1 MRRRLRKNVR
11 YTFWIIAAGSLLI
24 YAQPGWSFDPA
35 DAPETVTIDGL
46 SELYEP
52 VEFNHAQH
60 IEMAA
65 CSDCHHHTVGTVST
79 RWNCI
84 KCHNNP
90 QESDSISCSDCHT
103 KDRFGSSY
111 LATLDDPELFHKEK
125 PGLKGAFHLNCIG
138 CHQDTGGPTGC
149 EDCHI
154 MNEAGRKRF
163 NVGEYAPNRQ

>member
-1 MRRRLRKNVR
+1 M
-11 YTFWIIAAGSLLI
+11 AAGGVL
-24 YAQPGWSFDPA
+24 SFSQLGLAFDQSNFP
-35 DAPETVTIDGL
+35 DTVTIDTL

-84 KCHNNP
+84 KCHKTP
-90 QESDSISCSDCHT
+90 LEGESINCSDCHT
-103 KDRFGSSY
+103 KDPFGSKY
-111 LATLDDPELFHKEK
+111 LATLENPELFHKEK

-138 CHQDTGGPTGC
+138 CHQETGGPTGC
-149 EDCHI
+149 EDCHA
-154 MNEAGRKRF
+154 MNEAGEKRF
-163 NVGEYAPNRQ
+163 NAGEYTPDRQ